1 MGAELHATLIAVGCA
16 AATWLLLA
24 IAMRT
29 RLTGLAL
36 DEPNERSLHAAPTPR
51 IGGLALVSVAGA
63 AVLVFA
69 PAMRAA
75 FVVAL
80 VLMVVSALDDRR
92 GLPIVVRFGIH
103 IAAGVAAAL
112 LVLGGSSDAWAYAA
126 FVLTVAWAIN
136 LYNFMDGAD
145 GLAGG
150 MALFGFGTYALVAA
164 GAEAWPLTLA
174 CTAVAA
180 AAAGFL
186 AHNLPPARLF
196 LGDAGSVPLGF
207 LAAVIGSLGWRGGL
221 WPWTFPLLVF
231 APFVVDA
238 TLTLVRRVLRG
249 EPVWRAH
256 REHLYQRMVLQGLGH
271 RGTAIV
277 WYVAMAMASMLATWS
292 ISWPMTAQIALLGGA
307 VALYAM
313 AFLLV
318 RGRRPVPR

>member
-1 MGAELHATLIAVGCA
+1 VGAELHAALIAAGCA
-16 AATWLLLA
+16 ALTWLLLA
-24 IAMRT
+24 IALRT
-29 RLTGLAL
+29 RLRLAV
-36 DEPNERSLHAAPTPR
+36 DEPNERSLHTAPTPR
-51 IGGLALVSVAGA
+51 VGGLALVSVACG

-69 PAMRAA
+69 PTMRGSFMVA
-75 FVVAL
+75 FF
-80 VLMVVSALDDRR
+80 LMLVSAVDDRR
-92 GLPIVVRFGIH
+92 GLPIVVRFGAH
-103 IAAGVAAAL
+103 IVAAAAASL
-112 LVLGGSSDAWAYAA
+112 VVLGSSAGAWVLAA
-126 FVLTVAWAIN
+126 AVLAVAWAIN

-164 GAEAWPLTLA
+164 GADAWPLALA
-174 CTAVAA
+174 CAGVAG

-207 LAAVIGSLGWRGGL
+207 LAAVIGLLGWRSGL
-221 WPWTFPLLVF
+221 WPWTFPLLLF

-238 TLTLVRRVLRG
+238 TLTLIRRVIRG

-256 REHLYQRMVLQGLGH
+256 REHLYQRMVLQGMGH

-292 ISWPMTAQIALLGGA
+292 ISWPMTAQIALLVGA

-313 AFLLV
+313 AFLAV